1 MIGKNPS
8 LETLGEAFQI
18 YLDEHRDEHARFKR
32 MPADFGERVP
42 ILCELQR
49 TLFDD
54 GWSRYGWSEENGGFG
69 GTVLHR
75 AVICDLLER
84 NGYPPR
90 QNFEHLDILPPALEK
105 FGRPKVIS
113 DLFLPTLR
121 GDVLWCQGFSEPTA
135 GSDLAALRTRAVRQ
149 DGGYRIDGHKIWT
162 SWAKWSTHCLFLART
177 GSVEE
182 RHRGLSA
189 FVIAIDSPGVEVNAI
204 RQSNGTDELAEVFFD
219 GAMVDEENRLGEEG
233 EGWAVAMHIL
243 AGERGAYA
251 WLRQAELLQKLE
263 LLCQAP
269 RAAENTGVLGESL
282 TRLLALRCR
291 SREVMEILARG
302 EQPGPESSVSKVLVI
317 DAEQQFYDA
326 ARQVLAPDLDLGFG
340 ENAQSWQASYLYSR
354 AASIYGGSRE
364 IQLNVIAK
372 LMVSQG
378 KSPRTEARDEDS
390 ATVRESVFD
399 ALQKSANTREALEGL
414 DWWSYGVEPDDAF
427 GRAAFAAWFE
437 GQGAVP
443 TISPALSAVRGTSWA
458 KFAGVEANQLA
469 VAVDARRDRDGR
481 VLAVGVDEKTR
492 WVVVEDEKGQ
502 RTLHPTG
509 GGAADSDAL
518 DSQLLRWVSIASD
531 GSTAAIPL
539 EVDAR
544 EDRRRL
550 ALTRL
555 ACAYE
560 ILGAS
565 LALVDRAVAHTNERE
580 QFGQPIARFQAIQ
593 HLLSESQIDIAALSA
608 LCDAS
613 LEEWSSG
620 DGEALSTTSKAFAGR
635 VGRNIAQ
642 RALQCFGAIGFTDEH
657 PHHLYSRR
665 IHTLDAIFGTHYA
678 LHDELANELIRTG
691 KAPRGIEVWRSAS

>member
-1 MIGKNPS
+1 VIGTNPS
-8 LETLGEAFQI
+8 LEALGEAFQT

-42 ILCELQR
+42 ILCDLQR

-54 GWSRYGWSEENGGFG
+54 GWSRYGWAEKNGGLG

-75 AVICDLLER
+75 ALICDLLER

-105 FGRPKVIS
+105 FGRPKVIEE
-113 DLFLPTLR
+113 LFLPTLR

-135 GSDLAALRTRAVRQ
+135 GSDLAALRTRAVRA

-162 SWAKWSTHCLFLART
+162 SWAKWSSHCLFLART
-177 GSVEE
+177 GTVED

-189 FVIAIDSPGVEVNAI
+189 FVIDLNTPGLEVNAI

-219 GAMVDEENRLGEEG
+219 GAIVEEENRLGEEG

-243 AGERGAYA
+243 AGERGSYA
-251 WLRQAELLQKLE
+251 WLRQAELLQKIE
-263 LLCQAP
+263 LLSQAP

-317 DAEQQFYDA
+317 DAEQQLLDA
-326 ARQVLAPDLDLGFG
+326 ARQVLAPDMDLGLG
-340 ENAQSWQASYLYSR
+340 ENAKAWQSSYLYSR
-354 AASIYGGSRE
+354 ASSIYGGSRQ

-378 KSPRTEARDEDS
+378 KSPRAESRDEES
-390 ATVRESVFD
+390 AAIRESVLD
-399 ALQKSANTREALEGL
+399 AINKSSNAREALEGL
-414 DWWSYGVEPDDAF
+414 DWWSYGAEPKDAF
-427 GRAAFAAWFE
+427 GRTAFAAWFE
-437 GQGAVP
+437 GQGSLLTV
-443 TISPALSAVRGTSWA
+443 SPALSAVRGFAWA
-458 KFAGVEANQLA
+458 QTAGVEASELA
-469 VAVDARRDRDGR
+469 VAVDPRRDPDGR
-481 VLAVGVDEKTR
+481 VLVLGLDDQTR
-492 WVVVEDEKGQ
+492 WVVAEDDKGQ
-502 RTLHPTG
+502 RTLHPVGADTG
-509 GGAADSDAL
+509 DSDAL
-518 DSQLLRWVSIASD
+518 DAQLLRWVSLGED
-531 GSTAAIPL
+531 RPAAGNPIS
-539 EVDAR
+539 VDAS

-550 ALTRL
+550 ALARL

-565 LALVDRAVAHTNERE
+565 LSLIDRAVAHTNERE
-580 QFGQPIARFQAIQ
+580 QFGQPIAKFQAIQ
-593 HLLSESQIDIAALSA
+593 HLLSESQIDIAALAA

-613 LEEWSSG
+613 LEEWSHG
-620 DGEALSTTSKAFAGR
+620 DGEALCTVSKAHAGR

-665 IHTLDAIFGTHYA
+665 IHTLDAIFGSHYA

-691 KAPRGIEVWRSAS
+691 KAPRGIEVWRNV